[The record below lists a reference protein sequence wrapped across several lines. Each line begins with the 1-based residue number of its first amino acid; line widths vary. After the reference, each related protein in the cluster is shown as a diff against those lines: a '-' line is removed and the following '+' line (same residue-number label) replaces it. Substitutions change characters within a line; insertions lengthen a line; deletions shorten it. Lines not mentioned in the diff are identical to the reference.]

1 MHTFG
6 LNTLFHKV
14 SNGNFPSYILYQWIQ
29 ESARAYIF
37 IFSWKKKLESK
48 MKGISKELTKK
59 KKKM

>member
-14 SNGNFPSYILYQWIQ
+14 SNGNFPFYILYQWIQ

-37 IFSWKKKLESK
+37 IFSWKKKKIRKQDE
-48 MKGISKELTKK
+48 GNF
-59 KKKM
+59 